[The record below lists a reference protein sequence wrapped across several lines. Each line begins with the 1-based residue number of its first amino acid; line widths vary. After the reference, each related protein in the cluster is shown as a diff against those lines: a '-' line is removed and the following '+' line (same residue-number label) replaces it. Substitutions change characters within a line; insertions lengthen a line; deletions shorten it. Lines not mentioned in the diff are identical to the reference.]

1 VDKSEDSLGLSEGAV
16 RKVSIEIDCE
26 EEKVVFVIGNK
37 DSSKRSSLVLNEI
50 AGLKVKIANTNV
62 AGQDKNLVLF
72 D

>member
-1 VDKSEDSLGLSEGAV
+1 MDKSEDSLGLSEGAV
-16 RKVSIEIDCE
+16 RKVAKEIDCE

-50 AGLKVKIANTNV
+50 AGLKVKIANNNV
-62 AGQDKNLVLF
+62 AGQDKNLALF